1 MGNSPTVEVY
11 LTSDDVVSGDVVGFF
26 CGPGNQGRIR
36 SKPVPNLKVPGF
48 KKKDILAD
56 KDLEKFGEIDE
67 HALHVRYYYS
77 TNTFKRTGW
86 SWPFLRLYIDLLE
99 KKSSV

>member
-48 KKKDILAD
+48 KKKDIVAD

-77 TNTFKRTGW
+77 TNTFKFKRTGW
-86 SWPFLRLYIDLLE
+86 SWPFLRLY
-99 KKSSV
+99 